1 MIDRGNPSD
10 LGTSVP
16 VLDGEALVGALTRR
30 FRTSVEDA
38 TVDEHTF
45 SILKP
50 ANADDLIREEDF
62 VKDERLP
69 YWADVW
75 PSSII
80 LAGKLLELDG
90 HGKTALELGCG
101 VGLSTLA
108 ATSAGF
114 DVLSTTITRRAG
126 CHSRQCLSESWQI
139 ARTRL
144 VDCGTCLWI
153 SDFRSIFA
161 SDVLYENEYAKLLP
175 ILLAACCRSTGLH
188 DRRSRRVAAPVFVER
203 GGAWVV
209 IRKKEPA
216 VRVRRDQAED
226 RHLRNRNRILRMKNT
241 DASDRSNANPKH
253 PSHPEHRVSHLS
265 ILGPLPPS
273 RRPSWT

>member
-1 MIDRGNPSD
+1 MIDRGGEPSK
-10 LGTSVP
+10 LGAPV

-38 TVDEHTF
+38 TLDMRTF

-50 ANADDLIREEDF
+50 ANSDDLIREEDF

-75 PSSII
+75 PSSIV
-80 LAGKLLELDG
+80 LAGKLLELEG

-114 DVLSTTITRRAG
+114 DVLSTDYYEDALDVTRANVFRNLG
-126 CHSRQCLSESWQI
+126 TI

-144 VDCGTCLWI
+144 VDWRHLPVDLGTYDLV
-153 SDFRSIFA
+153 FA
-161 SDVLYENEYAKLLP
+161 SDVLYEKEYAELLP
-175 ILLAACCRSTGLH
+175 VLLRGLLAPGGMALIADPGRI
-188 DRRSRRVAAPVFVER
+188 AAPVFVEACAIH
-203 GGAWVV
+203 GLV
-209 IRKKEPA
+209 IRDKETRPFEA
-216 VRVRRDQAED
+216 GEIRQKIDLYQ
-226 RHLRNRNRILRMKNT
+226 I
-241 DASDRSNANPKH
+241 AN
-253 PSHPEHRVSHLS
+253 
-265 ILGPLPPS
+265 G
-273 RRPSWT
+273 

>member
-1 MIDRGNPSD
+1 VIDRGNPSD
-10 LGTSVP
+10 IGTSVP

-38 TVDEHTF
+38 TVEERTF

-50 ANADDLIREEDF
+50 ANPDDLIKEEDF

-90 HGKTALELGCG
+90 RGRTALELGCG

-114 DVLSTTITRRAG
+114 DVLSTDYYEDALDVTRANVFRNLG
-126 CHSRQCLSESWQI
+126 KI

-144 VDCGTCLWI
+144 VDWRHLPLDLGTFDL
-153 SDFRSIFA
+153 IFA

-175 ILLAACCRSTGLH
+175 VLLRGLLSPGGIVLIA
-188 DRRSRRVAAPVFVER
+188 DPGRVAAPVFVEACTEH
-203 GGAWVV
+203 GLV
-209 IRKKEPA
+209 IRNK
-216 VRVRRDQAED
+216 D
-226 RHLRNRNRILRMKNT
+226 T
-241 DASDRSNANPKH
+241 
-253 PSHPEHRVSHLS
+253 
-265 ILGPLPPS
+265 
-273 RRPSWT
+273 RPFEAGEVKQKIDIYEIGAG

>member
-1 MIDRGNPSD
+1 MIDRSGDLSK
-10 LGTSVP
+10 LGTSA
-16 VLDGEALVGALTRR
+16 VLDGDALVGALTRR

-45 SILKP
+45 SILRP
-50 ANADDLIREEDF
+50 ANSDGLIREEDF

-80 LAGKLLELDG
+80 LAGKLMELDG

-114 DVLSTTITRRAG
+114 DVLSTDYYEDALDVTRANVFRNLG
-126 CHSRQCLSESWQI
+126 TI

-144 VDCGTCLWI
+144 VDWRHLPTDLGKFDL
-153 SDFRSIFA
+153 IFA
-161 SDVLYENEYAKLLP
+161 SDVLYEKEYAELLP
-175 ILLAACCRSTGLH
+175 VLLRGLLAPRGMVLIADPG
-188 DRRSRRVAAPVFVER
+188 RVAAPVFVESCAAHGLIIRAKETRPFEAAEIKQRIDLYEIAR
-203 GGAWVV
+203 G
-209 IRKKEPA
+209 
-216 VRVRRDQAED
+216 
-226 RHLRNRNRILRMKNT
+226 
-241 DASDRSNANPKH
+241 
-253 PSHPEHRVSHLS
+253 
-265 ILGPLPPS
+265 
-273 RRPSWT
+273 